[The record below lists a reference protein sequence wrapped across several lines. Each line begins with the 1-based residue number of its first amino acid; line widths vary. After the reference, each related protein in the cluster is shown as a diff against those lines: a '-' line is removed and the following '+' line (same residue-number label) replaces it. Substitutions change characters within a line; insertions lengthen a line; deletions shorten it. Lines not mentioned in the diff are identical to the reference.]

1 MKNKVKITLEFA
13 HEDLIDL
20 ALITKAINGLMHEKE
35 EIDNSDITLY
45 WENQNIYVKK
55 MKTKNDYKIQFGEPK
70 WKLKKKNYTKEP
82 YQYLI

>member
-1 MKNKVKITLEFA
+1 MQNKVKITLEFA

-20 ALITKAINGLMHEKE
+20 ALITKAINGLLDEKE

-55 MKTKNDYKIQFGEPK
+55 MKTKNDYKIQFGK
-70 WKLKKKNYTKEP
+70 HK
-82 YQYLI
+82 

>member
-13 HEDLIDL
+13 HEDLIDT
-20 ALITKAINGLMHEKE
+20 ALITKAVNGLLDEKE

-55 MKTKNDYKIQFGEPK
+55 MKAKNDYKIQFGEVK
-70 WKLKKKNYTKEP
+70 
-82 YQYLI
+82 

>member
-1 MKNKVKITLEFA
+1 MKTKVKITMEFV

-20 ALITKAINGLMHEKE
+20 ALITKAVNGLMHEKE

-55 MKTKNDYKIQFGEPK
+55 MKAKNDYKIQFGEPK
-70 WKLKKKNYTKEP
+70 
-82 YQYLI
+82 

>member
-13 HEDLIDL
+13 HEDLIDT
-20 ALITKAINGLMHEKE
+20 ALITKAVNGLMAEKE

-55 MKTKNDYKIQFGEPK
+55 MKDKNDYKIQFGEHK
-70 WKLKKKNYTKEP
+70 
-82 YQYLI
+82 

>member
-13 HEDLIDL
+13 HEDLIDT
-20 ALITKAINGLMHEKE
+20 ALITKAINGLMDEKE

-55 MKTKNDYKIQFGEPK
+55 MKANNDYKIQFGENK
-70 WKLKKKNYTKEP
+70 
-82 YQYLI
+82 

>member
-20 ALITKAINGLMHEKE
+20 ALITKAVNGLMYEKE
-35 EIDNSDITLY
+35 EIDNTDITLY

-55 MKTKNDYKIQFGEPK
+55 MKAKNDYKIQFGENK
-70 WKLKKKNYTKEP
+70 
-82 YQYLI
+82 

>member
-1 MKNKVKITLEFA
+1 MKNKVKITLEFV
-13 HEDLIDL
+13 HEDLIDT
-20 ALITKAINGLMHEKE
+20 ALITKAINGLLDEKE

-70 WKLKKKNYTKEP
+70 
-82 YQYLI
+82 

>member
-1 MKNKVKITLEFA
+1 MKNKVKITMEFV
-13 HEDLIDL
+13 HEDLIDS
-20 ALITKAINGLMHEKE
+20 ALITKAIDGLMDEKE

-70 WKLKKKNYTKEP
+70 
-82 YQYLI
+82 